1 MADFSIEAQTR
12 TVSGKEVRQ
21 LRKEGLVPV
30 VVYGPK
36 TPSLSLQ
43 IPYRPLEVA
52 LMHAGGTNLI
62 DINVQGGGKHVVL
75 AREVQR
81 HILRGD
87 ILHVDF
93 FAVDMKATLTADV
106 FLNFVGESPAVE
118 SRIGILL
125 NGLNSLTIETLPG
138 DLPNQIDIDITILE
152 NIGDV
157 IYVRDLDLGD
167 KLTILNDPDE
177 MIVRVNQPSGAR
189 AAADLAAA
197 EDGEENMD
205 AGDVEVIGRGK
216 DEEDAE

>member
-52 LMHAGGTNLI
+52 LMNAGGTNLI
-62 DINVQGGGKHVVL
+62 DINVEGGGKHVVL

-93 FAVDMKATLTADV
+93 FAVDMKATLIAEV
-106 FLNFVGESPAVE
+106 FINFVGESPAVE

-125 NGLNSLTIETLPG
+125 NGLNSLSIETLPA
-138 DLPNQIDIDITILE
+138 DLPNQIDVDITGLTD
-152 NIGDV
+152 IGDV

-167 KLTILNDPDE
+167 KLTILNDPEE

-189 AAADLAAA
+189 AEADAAA
-197 EDGEENMD
+197 EEAEAD